1 MTLVIFSSRET
12 VIYCSQSSTSWCWAS
27 SSAGVLILGHL
38 TTQYTKGTSSNK
50 VHQGYKEHQGYN
62 MQQGTP
68 RVQGTPKVHQCTR
81 HTKGA
86 SRYTVHG
93 AGYTVHGTPR
103 VHQGTSRYTNGT
115 RCNCR
120 CCESSTRKHFINTTQ
135 DNAGTCSYSVNPGA
149 FNDKVQQGYVCQR
162 QSGDPPGISH
172 MIFDQ

>member
-93 AGYTVHGTPR
+93 TRYTVHGTR
-103 VHQGTSRYTNGT
+103 YTVHGTRYTKVHQGTPMVPAATAAAVKI
-115 RCNCR
+115 
-120 CCESSTRKHFINTTQ
+120 STRKHFINTPQ
-135 DNAGTCSYSVNPGA
+135 DNAGMQLLC
-149 FNDKVQQGYVCQR
+149 
-162 QSGDPPGISH
+162 
-172 MIFDQ
+172 

>member
-120 CCESSTRKHFINTTQ
+120 CCESSTRKHFINTPQ
-135 DNAGTCSYSVNPGA
+135 DNAGMQLLC
-149 FNDKVQQGYVCQR
+149 
-162 QSGDPPGISH
+162 
-172 MIFDQ
+172 